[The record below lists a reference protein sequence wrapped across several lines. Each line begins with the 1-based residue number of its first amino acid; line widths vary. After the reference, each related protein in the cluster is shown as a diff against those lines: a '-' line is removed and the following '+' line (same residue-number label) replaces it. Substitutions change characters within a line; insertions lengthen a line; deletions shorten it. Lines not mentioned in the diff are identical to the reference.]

1 MTDGYQNDA
10 EIMEQSLFIV
20 VEADVDITERLYAQF
35 FAAHPEQ
42 KASFFHPT
50 TTKGQ
55 MVNEILECLL
65 ALAQGEQWVEN
76 SIQNHVIAHRSYGDI
91 PFRLYAELLDML
103 VTCLAEISGKCW
115 STQYQAAW
123 DRQTARLIRMVA
135 DDF

>member
-1 MTDGYQNDA
+1 MIDKHQNDA
-10 EIMEQSLFIV
+10 DVMEQSLFVIA
-20 VEADVDITERLYAQF
+20 EAEVDITDRLYARF

-42 KASFFHPT
+42 RASFFHPA

-91 PFRLYAELLDML
+91 PLRLYAELLDML
-103 VTCLAEISGKCW
+103 VACLADIAGKYW
-115 STQYQAAW
+115 STKYQAAW
-123 DRQTARLIRMVA
+123 DRQTARLIMIVA
-135 DDF
+135 NDF